1 MTNLR
6 YAWRSLARS
15 PGFVTVAV
23 LALGLGLG
31 LSTTMFAV
39 LDAVVNPYVAFQ
51 DPPTLFRMNWWFGRR
66 NPMPTAELYRYVR
79 DHTRSFAGYA
89 PVGFAQVAIDL
100 PNREPADVFVTRVTP
115 GWFTVTGIRPELGR
129 VFTASDGDDAII
141 LSHELWRRWFGLRR
155 SLTGATLTVSGSTR
169 SVIGVVPRGSGEGL
183 WLPLPSNIETTGSIS
198 YVRPWVRLK
207 PGVTLAQATDEL
219 KALAN
224 QLTVRYDARQAPF
237 SFELSP
243 VVDRRE
249 EIRDIHKAMLGS
261 ALAVLLIACV
271 NLAHLMMT
279 RGLARRRELALRLAL
294 GAGRGTVV
302 RQMFTE
308 CLLITLAGC
317 AVGAAVALWG
327 ADILQN
333 RTPPEVGWVG
343 LVQPQLSWRVFALAA
358 LAAALSAVLFGLL
371 PALRV
376 AFDLNLDEP
385 LKDDAGTTTGRV
397 RYRYNP
403 LVMAEVGLALV
414 LMMGGG
420 LLLRTVHELAT
431 EGQDVN
437 AETLWRGYAFMR
449 RGANDTASAPPPP
462 RRALESAMR
471 GVPGVIDL
479 AFISGHSLLNYGGLV
494 AAEQSEDS
502 SRWLTVR
509 DFEVVSPSY
518 LTVMGLPILR
528 GRNFEPGD
536 ASGPG
541 VAILDPLTA
550 RRLYP
555 DTDPVGHMIK
565 LGAPLSNGPWV
576 RVIGVARSPKERDGD
591 GRYAPKPTF
600 WVCRLD
606 TAYTGGF
613 VVRAASPDARVPA
626 MLTRQLRQLPGLG
639 VWIGP
644 WDFAHRS
651 EMLSRA
657 FLAKV
662 FVTMGAVALG
672 LAALGLYG
680 VLAYA
685 VTRRMREFAV
695 RVALGADGRQL
706 LRMVLHDGFV
716 MLLGG
721 IGVGAFFALGA
732 SRLLDSVLVS
742 VMPSDVVSLAI
753 SEALLI
759 SAGLAAAWLPARRA
773 SRANPMDILRAV

>member
-1 MTNLR
+1 
-6 YAWRSLARS
+6 
-15 PGFVTVAV
+15 V
-23 LALGLGLG
+23 L
-31 LSTTMFAV
+31 
-39 LDAVVNPYVAFQ
+39 
-51 DPPTLFRMNWWFGRR
+51 
-66 NPMPTAELYRYVR
+66 
-79 DHTRSFAGYA
+79 
-89 PVGFAQVAIDL
+89 
-100 PNREPADVFVTRVTP
+100 
-115 GWFTVTGIRPELGR
+115 
-129 VFTASDGDDAII
+129 
-141 LSHELWRRWFGLRR
+141 
-155 SLTGATLTVSGSTR
+155 
-169 SVIGVVPRGSGEGL
+169 
-183 WLPLPSNIETTGSIS
+183 
-198 YVRPWVRLK
+198 
-207 PGVTLAQATDEL
+207 
-219 KALAN
+219 
-224 QLTVRYDARQAPF
+224 
-237 SFELSP
+237 
-243 VVDRRE
+243 
-249 EIRDIHKAMLGS
+249 
-261 ALAVLLIACV
+261 
-271 NLAHLMMT
+271 
-279 RGLARRRELALRLAL
+279 
-294 GAGRGTVV
+294 
-302 RQMFTE
+302 
-308 CLLITLAGC
+308 
-317 AVGAAVALWG
+317 
-327 ADILQN
+327 
-333 RTPPEVGWVG
+333 
-343 LVQPQLSWRVFALAA
+343 
-358 LAAALSAVLFGLL
+358 
-371 PALRV
+371 
-376 AFDLNLDEP
+376 
-385 LKDDAGTTTGRV
+385 
-397 RYRYNP
+397 
-403 LVMAEVGLALV
+403 
-414 LMMGGG
+414 
-420 LLLRTVHELAT
+420 
-431 EGQDVN
+431 
-437 AETLWRGYAFMR
+437 
-449 RGANDTASAPPPP
+449 
-462 RRALESAMR
+462 
-471 GVPGVIDL
+471 DL
-479 AFISGHSLLNYGGLV
+479 AFISRHSLLNYGGLV

-600 WVCRLD
+600 WICRLD
-606 TAYTGGF
+606 TSYTGGF

-639 VWIGP
+639 VWIGA

-651 EMLSRA
+651 EMLSRT

-695 RVALGADGRQL
+695 RVALGADGREL